1 MISNQTTMMTFK
13 FMVFLSVFLS
23 LFFAVSAIYILKGNG
38 DWMIN
43 NYRNL
48 PEERRAQVNIFR
60 LRKVMAAMLVFI
72 AVLIPFDFFAKTE
85 THHIILTIV
94 TVVGLIIFLLVARLW
109 ANMPLFYNPFSK
121 K

>member
-1 MISNQTTMMTFK
+1 MLTFK
-13 FMVFLSVFLS
+13 FMVFLCVFLML
-23 LFFAVSAIYILKGNG
+23 LFIASAVYILTGNG

-48 PEERRAQVNIFR
+48 SEEQRARVNIFR

-72 AVLIPFDFFAKTE
+72 AVLMPFTFFAKTE
-85 THHIILTIV
+85 MHHIIVTLV
-94 TVVGLIIFLLVARLW
+94 TVIGLVVFLLVARLW

>member
-1 MISNQTTMMTFK
+1 MPLTKLTIFLT
-13 FMVFLSVFLS
+13 VFFTL
-23 LFFAVSAIYILKGNG
+23 LFIVCAIYILTGNG

-48 PEERRAQVNIFR
+48 SEERRAEVNIFR
-60 LRKVMAAMLVFI
+60 LRRVMAAMLVFI
-72 AVLIPFDFFAKTE
+72 AVLMPFTFFAKTE
-85 THHIILTIV
+85 MQHIVITIV
-94 TVVGLIIFLLVARLW
+94 TVIGLVIFLLVARLW

>member
-1 MISNQTTMMTFK
+1 MPLTKLTIFLT
-13 FMVFLSVFLS
+13 VFFTL
-23 LFFAVSAIYILKGNG
+23 LFIVSAIYILTGNG

-48 PEERRAQVNIFR
+48 SEERRAEVNIFR
-60 LRKVMAAMLVFI
+60 LRRVMAAMLVFI
-72 AVLIPFDFFAKTE
+72 AVLMPFTFFAKTE
-85 THHIILTIV
+85 MQHTVVTIV
-94 TVVGLIIFLLVARLW
+94 TVIGLVAFLLIARLW